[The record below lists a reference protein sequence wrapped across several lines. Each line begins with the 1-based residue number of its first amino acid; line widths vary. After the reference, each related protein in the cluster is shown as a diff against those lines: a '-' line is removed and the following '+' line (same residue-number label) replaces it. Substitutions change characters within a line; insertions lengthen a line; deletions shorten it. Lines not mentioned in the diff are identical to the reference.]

1 VTGVP
6 ATASGDVPA
15 DLPFGEYLVTAVP
28 PRLAVTGGWRMAA
41 FGCSGG
47 GRQAN
52 AGEPVRVSL
61 TPGGAEP
68 VCTAAYQALPISRL
82 QLRARAKGSPL
93 GREGPAVVEVSC
105 VDGSGGRVVLGA
117 RSAGE
122 ATLPEPLAFLEPTTC
137 TVTQTSTGAAATSR
151 VTVSAGREPDNG
163 DGSPG
168 LPAQF
173 EVAREVPEYAFTV
186 TDDFGVPANMAGRT
200 SILDDLRILPVVWVD
215 AGMFGV
221 GGLVLLGIALRRR
234 IG

>member
-1 VTGVP
+1 
-6 ATASGDVPA
+6 
-15 DLPFGEYLVTAVP
+15 
-28 PRLAVTGGWRMAA
+28 
-41 FGCSGG
+41 
-47 GRQAN
+47 
-52 AGEPVRVSL
+52 
-61 TPGGAEP
+61 
-68 VCTAAYQALPISRL
+68 
-82 QLRARAKGSPL
+82 
-93 GREGPAVVEVSC
+93 